1 MTAVLSRAGAA
12 LLLAWRARPA
22 LLCGY
27 VAARLLSGALPAL
40 AAWLTKV
47 GIDRVV
53 AGGAAA
59 AVLPVAAALA
69 AAGLLAALG
78 PPVLRY
84 VQAELGRAVAVI
96 AKDRL
101 YAAVGRFTLL
111 QTLEDPAFRD
121 RLRMAEQ
128 AGNGGPSQVVDS
140 VLGVAQAVVTIA
152 GMAGAL
158 VVVSPWLAAGLAA
171 AAVPA
176 LVAELRLSRRRA
188 ALTFSL
194 SPAERRELFYTDLLT
209 DLSAAK
215 EVRLFGAGDLLR
227 HRMLNE
233 LRTVNAGHRRMD
245 RAELGSQVSLAAL
258 SALFAGAA
266 VAWTLVAAA
275 AGRLS
280 AGDVGAVILAVAGV
294 QAALSG
300 GVQYLALAHHA
311 GLLFDHY
318 RSLLATPPD
327 AGAAPAVGGPV
338 AGETGI
344 VLDDVWFRYG
354 DEHPWVLRGVS
365 VAIPPGCAV
374 AVVGENGAGKSTLV
388 KLLCRL
394 YDPTRGAIRWDG
406 VDLRDLP
413 VEDLRRRVAAVFQ
426 DFMCYELTAAENIA
440 LGDTDGRTTLDTDAS
455 RLAEPATR
463 AGIHDTL
470 LALPGRYDTLLSRT
484 FVDYDRPEG
493 VLLSGGQ
500 WQRLALA
507 RALLRGQRDLLILD
521 EPSSGL
527 DAAAEHRVHRTIA
540 AHRDGRTSVL
550 VSHRLNTVRDADR
563 IVVLA
568 DGRIA
573 ETGTHASLMAA
584 GGTYATLF
592 RLQAS
597 GYDLDPAAP

>member
-1 MTAVLSRAGAA
+1 MRAFLGRAGAA
-12 LLLAWRARPA
+12 LVLAWQARPA
-22 LLCGY
+22 LLTGY
-27 VAARLLSGALPAL
+27 VAARLLAGALPAL

-47 GIDRVV
+47 AIDRVV
-53 AGGAAA
+53 DDGATA

-84 VQAELGRAVAVI
+84 AQAELGRAVAVI

-111 QTLEDPAFRD
+111 QTLESPAFRD
-121 RLRMAEQ
+121 RLRLAEQ
-128 AGNGGPSQVVDS
+128 AGNGGPGQVVDS
-140 VLGVAQAVVTIA
+140 VLGVAQAAVTLI

-158 VVVSPWLAAGLAA
+158 AVVSPWLAAGLVAA
-171 AAVPA
+171 AAPA

-215 EVRLFGAGDLLR
+215 EVRLFGAGALLR
-227 HRMLNE
+227 HRMLTE
-233 LRTVNAGHRRMD
+233 LRTVNDGHRRMD
-245 RAELGSQVSLAAL
+245 RAELGSQVALAAL
-258 SALFAGAA
+258 SALLAGAA
-266 VAWTLVAAA
+266 IAWTLVAAA

-280 AGDVGAVILAVAGV
+280 PGDIGAVILAVASV

-318 RSLLATPPD
+318 RALLATPPD
-327 AGAAPAVGGPV
+327 ARAVTAGGV
-338 AGETGI
+338 VGETGL

-365 VAIPPGCAV
+365 AVIAPGCAV
-374 AVVGENGAGKSTLV
+374 AVVGENGSGKSTLV

-413 VEDLRRRVAAVFQ
+413 VDELRRRVAAVFQ

-440 LGDTDGRTTLDTDAS
+440 LGDTDGRATLDTDAA
-455 RLAEPATR
+455 RLTDPATR
-463 AGIHDTL
+463 AGIHDVLTG
-470 LALPGRYDTLLSRT
+470 LPGGYDTLLSRT
-484 FVDYDRPEG
+484 FVDYDRPDG

-507 RALLRGQRDLLILD
+507 RALLRGRRDLLILD

-527 DAAAEHRVHRTIA
+527 DAAAEHRIHRTIT
-540 AHRDGRTSVL
+540 AHRAGRTSVL
-550 VSHRLNTVRDADR
+550 VSHRLNTVRDADC
-563 IVVLA
+563 ILVLA
-568 DGRIA
+568 EGRIA
-573 ETGTHASLMAA
+573 ESGTHDELMAR
-584 GGTYATLF
+584 GGRYAKLF
-592 RLQAS
+592 RLQAG
-597 GYDLDPAAP
+597 GYQP